1 MTDIF
6 CFTDIHGQYKLY
18 KAIIDY
24 CKKQDPRCTI
34 VYLGDACD
42 RGPDGYKIM
51 KDLLSDPQIIYLK
64 GNHEDIFVHAAWFI
78 KRDYKDVFTKDKIEE
93 YLYECSLPFY
103 SKEVNLCL
111 YNGGKELLTD
121 WMLDNMPQD
130 FVDSINKL
138 PLTFSYEQFDFC
150 HAGGIPP
157 VFQRVANGEYNNE
170 LIDKDDAE
178 MLLWDRLHL
187 ACGWAKDRICVH
199 GHTPTILLPAA
210 AYGRDKSE
218 RNIHPCMWGELMGAK
233 DKRPGYKIDMD
244 TGATFIGRAYLLDV
258 LTMNVIGFYDPA
270 IIDDTKSHDIKIFEQ
285 YNIVEQ
291 TKNKRQ

>member
-6 CFTDIHGQYKLY
+6 CFTDIHGRYELY
-18 KAIIDY
+18 RAIVNY
-24 CKKQDPRCTI
+24 CKEQDPRSTI

-64 GNHEDIFVHAAWFI
+64 GNHEDIFVRAAWFI

-199 GHTPTILLPAA
+199 GHTPTIHLPAA

-218 RNIHPCMWGELMGAK
+218 KNIHPCMWGELMGAK

-244 TGATFIGRAYLLDV
+244 TGATFMGRAYLLDV

-270 IIDDTKSHDIKIFEQ
+270 ITDDTKPHDIKIFEQ
-285 YNIVEQ
+285 YNIMEQ
-291 TKNKRQ
+291 TKNKKQ

>member
-1 MTDIF
+1 MQNIYY
-6 CFTDIHGQYKLY
+6 FTDIHGRWELY
-18 KAIIDY
+18 KTIVDY
-24 CKKQDPRCTI
+24 CKKQDAECTI
-34 VYLGDACD
+34 IFGGDACD

-51 KDLLSDPQIIYLK
+51 KDLLSDSQIIYLK

-78 KRDYKDVFTKDKIEE
+78 KRDYKDAFTEDKIEE
-93 YLYECSLPFY
+93 YLYKCSLPFY

-187 ACGWAKDRICVH
+187 ACGWSKDRICVH
-199 GHTPTILLPAA
+199 GHTPTTHLPAA

-244 TGATFIGRAYLLDV
+244 TGATFMGRAYLLDV

-270 IIDDTKSHDIKIFEQ
+270 ITDDTKPHDIKIFEQ

-291 TKNKRQ
+291 TKNKKQ